1 MVAVVGDLSFFHDMT
16 GLLMTRNSEINATIV
31 VVNNDG
37 GGIFSF
43 LPQAEHPAHFEK
55 VYGTPHGLTF
65 GSVAELYGLEYTRV
79 STWEEFGEAV
89 DRGTTDIGTSIIEV
103 PSSRERNVVLHREA
117 WACGLQC
124 APQRGEG
131 LTVALVPINGI
142 RLNVEVHGQGMPVIM
157 LHGFTGDLTTWR
169 PLAAALGGRYTT
181 VLVDLIGHGGVGCT
195 GGPGEIFDGAL
206 CR

>member
-1 MVAVVGDLSFFHDMT
+1 MGNRGASGIDGVVSTALGAGGGARVPVVVVVGDLSFFHDMT

-89 DRGTTDIGTSIIEV
+89 DRGTSDIGTSIIEV
-103 PSSRERNVVLHREA
+103 PSSRERNVALHREA
-117 WACGLQC
+117 WSAASDALRSVE
-124 APQRGEG
+124 RG
-131 LTVALVPINGI
+131 
-142 RLNVEVHGQGMPVIM
+142 
-157 LHGFTGDLTTWR
+157 
-169 PLAAALGGRYTT
+169 
-181 VLVDLIGHGGVGCT
+181 
-195 GGPGEIFDGAL
+195 
-206 CR
+206 